1 MVVRKEMTIVKSR
14 LITLTEL
21 QLMVSDLEADLGIS
35 DMSEI
40 ERKVLLSL
48 SDVFAQVGVAATGAI
63 LSHRMLSTFSRPSL
77 FRALKALEA
86 AGKVTK
92 VSEKR
97 GFYAPNA

>member
-1 MVVRKEMTIVKSR
+1 MSLR
-14 LITLTEL
+14 LKTLTDL

-48 SDVFAQVGVAATGAI
+48 SDVSAQAGLAATGAI
-63 LSHRMLSTFSRPSL
+63 FSHPMLSAFSRPSL

-92 VSEKR
+92 AIEKR
-97 GFYAPNA
+97 GYYAPNA

>member
-1 MVVRKEMTIVKSR
+1 MSLR
-14 LITLTEL
+14 LKALTDL
-21 QLMVSDLEADLGIS
+21 QLMVSDLETDLGIS

-48 SDVFAQVGVAATGAI
+48 SDVSAQAGLAATGTIFA
-63 LSHRMLSTFSRPSL
+63 HPMLSAFSRPSL

-92 VSEKR
+92 ATEKR
-97 GFYAPNA
+97 GYYAPNA

>member
-1 MVVRKEMTIVKSR
+1 MNSR
-14 LITLTEL
+14 LKTLTDL

-35 DMSEI
+35 YMSEI

-48 SDVFAQVGVAATGAI
+48 SDVSAQTGLAATGAI
-63 LSHRMLSTFSRPSL
+63 LSHPMLSTFSRHSL

-92 VSEKR
+92 ATEKR
-97 GFYAPNA
+97 GYYAPNS

>member
-1 MVVRKEMTIVKSR
+1 MSLR
-14 LITLTEL
+14 LKTLTDL

-48 SDVFAQVGVAATGAI
+48 SDVYAQAGVATTGAV
-63 LSHRMLSTFSRPSL
+63 LSHPMLSTFSRPSL

-86 AGKVTK
+86 DGKVTK
-92 VSEKR
+92 ATEKR
-97 GFYAPNA
+97 GYYAPSA